1 MIRISII
8 QIKMFDEVVREL
20 IEVRYVPQLKK
31 DLISVRIIE
40 SKGLKLTVENGI
52 LKVTKGCMVVMKAV
66 RDRNLYCLK
75 GSTVTRVLTALVNS
89 DEDTIR
95 FWHMRLG
102 HTSEKSLQAL
112 TKQGLLKSAKTCK
125 VEFCKHC
132 ILTKKIKVKFGTA
145 IHYTKGILDY
155 VHTNI

>member
-1 MIRISII
+1 M
-8 QIKMFDEVVREL
+8 
-20 IEVRYVPQLKK
+20 
-31 DLISVRIIE
+31 
-40 SKGLKLTVENGI
+40 
-52 LKVTKGCMVVMKAV
+52 
-66 RDRNLYCLK
+66 
-75 GSTVTRVLTALVNS
+75 TRVLTALVNS

-102 HTSEKSLQAL
+102 HTSNKSLQAL
-112 TKQGLLKSAKTCK
+112 TKQGLLKSAKTYK